1 MRGSA
6 FYKESILAV
15 RDNDRSYIV
24 HRDMLNKIKLRQ
36 KSNMLDAQGLRAI
49 EVRSAASGTR
59 TSMKG
64 SKLDRTQMRLSQ

>member
-6 FYKESILAV
+6 FYKESRLAS

-59 TSMKG
+59 VSMKG